1 MDETDRLKDWDRH
14 HLWHAFSQMASYD
27 GAIIQS
33 AEGCWLETVDGTR
46 LLDGASSMW
55 CIVHGHRHP
64 VIDQAIRDQ
73 LDQVAQVTLLGM
85 SHPVAIRLAKRL
97 AELAPG
103 KMPHVF
109 FSSDGSSSV
118 EVAVKMAFQYWQQ
131 RRTGRRPEK
140 TTYLAVEGAYH
151 GDTLGSVSV
160 GGIARFVSMFQPL
173 LFSSIR
179 APTPDTYRLPPGIPE
194 DQLCSWYLD
203 RYRQLIAQ
211 HAHQL
216 AAVVVEPLVMG
227 AAGMVMAPPGFLRGL
242 REITRQYEVLL
253 IADEIAVGIG
263 RTGTLWACQQEEVE
277 PDLLCTGKGLSGGYL
292 PIAATLATSEIWEAF
307 LGDYSESRSFFHGHT
322 FGGNPLACAAALANL
337 ELLFQE
343 QTLQKLPLTAEHLAM
358 RLAPLASHPHVGQIR
373 QRGLIAAVEL
383 VADRAT
389 KTGFPW
395 SEEIGKKVCQGTIR
409 RGTWL
414 RPLGNVIP
422 ILPPLS
428 IGTEEI
434 DHLADGLMSSIEE
447 VLGKQRTAV

>member
-1 MDETDRLKDWDRH
+1 
-14 HLWHAFSQMASYD
+14 
-27 GAIIQS
+27 
-33 AEGCWLETVDGTR
+33 
-46 LLDGASSMW
+46 
-55 CIVHGHRHP
+55 
-64 VIDQAIRDQ
+64 
-73 LDQVAQVTLLGM
+73 
-85 SHPVAIRLAKRL
+85 
-97 AELAPG
+97 
-103 KMPHVF
+103 
-109 FSSDGSSSV
+109 
-118 EVAVKMAFQYWQQ
+118 
-131 RRTGRRPEK
+131 
-140 TTYLAVEGAYH
+140 
-151 GDTLGSVSV
+151 
-160 GGIARFVSMFQPL
+160 
-173 LFSSIR
+173 
-179 APTPDTYRLPPGIPE
+179 
-194 DQLCSWYLD
+194 
-203 RYRQLIAQ
+203 
-211 HAHQL
+211 L

-242 REITRQYEVLL
+242 REITRQYDVLL

-337 ELLFQE
+337 DLLEQE
-343 QTLQKLPLTAEHLAM
+343 QTLRKLPPTAEHLAK

-383 VADRAT
+383 VADRST

-428 IGTEEI
+428 IRPEEI
-434 DHLADGLMSSIEE
+434 DHLAAGLTSSIGE
-447 VLGKQRTAV
+447 VLGN